1 MLSTPPAITTSI
13 APDITA
19 CAAKCSA
26 CCEEP
31 HWRSIVVAGTLSGS
45 DEASTALRATFI
57 ACWPICTTQPRITS
71 STAPGGA
78 PERATTSSITRAA
91 RSAGCQPASL
101 PPFRPPAVRG
111 ATTID
116 RQCGSSQ
123 QALHFA
129 AQAVMSGAMDVVIAG
144 GVESMSRVPI
154 TLSTALPAQHGYGVY
169 TSPRMAA
176 RYPGVE
182 FSQFTGAEAIARTYG
197 LSREELD
204 VYSYE
209 SHRKA
214 AAATRAGW
222 FADEILALDVE
233 LPDGTLVAHAVDEG
247 IRFDASLDA
256 IRAVKLLRP
265 GGRVTAAS
273 SSQICDGASACMI
286 ANECGLALLGAAP
299 LARIHHLSVLGHDPV
314 VMLEAPIPATERA
327 LVRDHARRRAVAD
340 LARARRGDTAA
351 RPQQLDRADRVQ
363 ARIEADPLVAHAVD
377 EGPVGQL
384 DVECEDLV
392 GEPAGPRRRGRFAVA
407 LVAVHVEL
415 FAREAVRA
423 RDRLGAR
430 ELAELNARVARCHA
444 RARVHAVAV
453 LRGQR
458 RRKGDRDAAHAFDAA
473 RDHHVHR
480 ARHHRLRREVQR
492 LLRGTALAVDRRRG
506 NALGERRGEY
516 GVARDVHRLLA
527 DLHDA
532 AQNHVVDRARRGGV
546 ADLRAERAALRS
558 TRCRRSTR
566 ARRRGRDRTRADR
579 RCRPIGAAA

>member
-1 MLSTPPAITTSI
+1 MPEAYIVAAVRTAGGRNGGKLAGWHPA
-13 APDITA
+13 DL
-19 CAAKCSA
+19 AARVID
-26 CCEEP
+26 E
-31 HWRSIVVAGTLSGS
+31 VVARS
-45 DEASTALRATFI
+45 
-57 ACWPICTTQPRITS
+57 
-71 STAPGGA
+71 GA
-78 PERATTSSITRAA
+78 PPGAVDDVILGCVVQIGQQAMNVA
-91 RSAGCQPASL
+91 RNAVLASSL
-101 PPFRPPAVRG
+101 PESVP

-286 ANECGLALLGAAP
+286 ANERGLALLGAAP

-327 LVRDHARRRAVAD
+327 LRKAGLTIDQIDLYEVNEAFAPVPLAWLRAT
-340 LARARRGDTAA
+340 G
-351 RPQQLDRADRVQ
+351 
-363 ARIEADPLVAHAVD
+363 ADPAKLN
-377 EGPVGQL
+377 
-384 DVECEDLV
+384 
-392 GEPAGPRRRGRFAVA
+392 
-407 LVAVHVEL
+407 VHG
-415 FAREAVRA
+415 
-423 RDRLGAR
+423 GAI
-430 ELAELNARVARCHA
+430 
-444 RARVHAVAV
+444 
-453 LRGQR
+453 
-458 RRKGDRDAAHAFDAA
+458 
-473 RDHHVHR
+473 
-480 ARHHRLRREVQR
+480 
-492 LLRGTALAVDRRRG
+492 
-506 NALGERRGEY
+506 ALGHPLGSS
-516 GVARDVHRLLA
+516 GTKLMTTLLHA
-527 DLHDA
+527 L
-532 AQNHVVDRARRGGV
+532 ARRGGRYGLQTMCEGGGLANV
-546 ADLRAERAALRS
+546 TIVERLAA
-558 TRCRRSTR
+558 
-566 ARRRGRDRTRADR
+566 
-579 RCRPIGAAA
+579 